1 MHDTHPFLSSHKKG
15 CKESAIGEAL
25 CAELPLV
32 KSALSYVPLP
42 AALGFRWSTLT
53 SILCRAKMFRFLLGS
68 YVRYKI
74 EMRYRGIVSAR
85 LGILKGWLWRAGAR
99 HSIAP

>member
-1 MHDTHPFLSSHKKG
+1 MSSHKKVT
-15 CKESAIGEAL
+15 KEGAIGEAL

-53 SILCRAKMFRFLLGS
+53 SILCRGKMFRFFLSSKLQF
-68 YVRYKI
+68 KI